1 MLFALIGCSEDAEQA
16 DTQPVP
22 GADASSPGPEG
33 EMPGADAGPEAPSPD
48 AGRDDPNVD
57 AGSGEP
63 GSDAGPGVPGA
74 DAGPADCV
82 STEDFYL
89 EQVWQPTFST
99 TCVTCH
105 VAEGVAG
112 GTRLLLQGPVDVQ
125 ADLDALAVLADERV
139 RDTPILLLKPTATHP
154 DGHGGGMVLSVG
166 SQGYRDLVH
175 LADRLT
181 GARDACG
188 EPTDP
193 DREPPEAPADCSEPP
208 PGHRALRRLSHA
220 EYTHTVHDLLGV
232 DYEAEEAFAADR
244 VVHGFDNNADALTVT
259 SLLADQ
265 YRLAAEQIAE
275 QVDLGR
281 LLDCAPSQACM
292 QTTLAGLGARLLRR
306 PLTPEEQ
313 IRYLDIYAI
322 GAEESR
328 EVGARW
334 MIAALLQSPHFLYR
348 SELGRRVDGGFALTS
363 FEIAAELSY
372 LFWQTTPDDELWDRA
387 VDGRLLDPAEI
398 ATQADR
404 LLADPRSAGVMI
416 RFADRWLE
424 LENLSVVPR
433 DPEVYPELTAELRA
447 DMAEETRR
455 FVATLWTE
463 GGGLRE
469 LFTAQ
474 QRAMSPRLADHYGLQ
489 AMGDWGEVDLSASP
503 YGGILSHGSVLTTH
517 ALPANSSPIH
527 RGLMVRERMLCQKLP
542 DPPANLDT
550 APPPVDPTRSTRERY
565 SQHSSDA
572 ACSGCHR
579 LIDPIGFAFEHFDGI
594 GRYRDLDGVHPIDAS
609 GRIVQTEGDDI
620 LIDGLPELGAA
631 LGEAPA
637 VRDCYVRQWIRY
649 GFGIDDAL
657 PMACYINH
665 IAGDGL
671 AQLSDVLPAL
681 TATSHFRLRVGGDT
695 EEDVPGADLVPTE
708 PGEVVEPPP
717 VMVDPEPEPEPGPTA
732 EGAELDLRE
741 ASRWPTGVCMNAV
754 VVNVTEDDLEWAVE
768 ADVEGTIINLWNAN
782 RTADSG
788 RVRFTGVE
796 WNAVIGPGQ
805 RAEFGWC
812 ADL

>member
-1 MLFALIGCSEDAEQA
+1 MWRLLVGVSLLVALGCDDAT
-16 DTQPVP
+16 DGP
-22 GADASSPGPEG
+22 GPMPEAPGPEAPGPEAPGPESPGPEA
-33 EMPGADAGPEAPSPD
+33 PDPEAPDPETPGPETPEPESP
-48 AGRDDPNVD
+48 
-57 AGSGEP
+57 EP
-63 GSDAGPGVPGA
+63 DVAPP
-74 DAGPADCV
+74 DCI

-89 EQVWQPTFST
+89 EKVWQPTFST
-99 TCVTCH
+99 TCVNCH
-105 VAEGVAG
+105 VEGGVG
-112 GTRLLLQGPVDVQ
+112 GQTRLRLQGPADVQ
-125 ADLDALAVLADERV
+125 ADLAALTGLAGETV
-139 RDTPILLLKPTATHP
+139 RDESILLLKPTAAHP
-154 DGHGGGMVLSVG
+154 EGHGGGMVLSVG
-166 SQGYRDLVH
+166 SQAYRDLAH
-175 LADRLT
+175 LSDRLT

-188 EPTDP
+188 APVDP
-193 DREPPEAPADCSEPP
+193 DREPPEAPADCAEPP
-208 PGHRALRRLSHA
+208 PGHRALRRLSHV

-232 DYEAEEAFAADR
+232 DYDAEDALAADR

-275 QVDLGR
+275 QVDLNR
-281 LLDCAPSQACM
+281 VLDCAPSQACM
-292 QTTLAGLGARLLRR
+292 QATLADLGARLLRR
-306 PLTPEEQ
+306 PLTAAEQ
-313 IRYLDIYAI
+313 TRYLAIYAI

-328 EVGARW
+328 EAGARW

-348 SELGRRVDGGFALTS
+348 SELGRRVGDGFALTS

-372 LFWQTTPDDELWDRA
+372 LFWQTSPDAELWARA
-387 VDGRLLDPAEI
+387 LDGRLLDPAEI
-398 ATQADR
+398 AAQAER
-404 LLADPRSAGVMI
+404 LLADPRSAGVMV

-424 LENLSVVPR
+424 LENLAVVPR
-433 DPEVYPELTAELRA
+433 DPEVYPELTPALRA

-455 FVATLWTE
+455 FISAVWTA

-474 QRAMSPRLADHYGLQ
+474 QRVMSPRLAQHYGLP
-489 AMGDWGEVDLSASP
+489 AMGDWGEVDLSQSP

-527 RGLMVRERMLCQKLP
+527 RGLMVRERFLCQILP

-565 SQHSSDA
+565 SQHASDA

-594 GRYRDLDGVHPIDAS
+594 GRYREMDGAHAIDAS
-609 GRIVQTEGDDI
+609 GRIVQTNGDDI
-620 LIDGLPELGAA
+620 LIDGLTNLGEA

-657 PMACYINH
+657 PMDCYINH

-681 TATSHFRLRVGGDT
+681 TATSHFRLRIGGDA

-717 VMVDPEPEPEPGPTA
+717 VMLPPEPEPGPVA
-732 EGAELDLRE
+732 DGAELDLQE
-741 ASRWPTGVCMNAV
+741 VSRWPTGKCMNAV
-754 VVNVTEDDLEWAVE
+754 VTNSTDGDLEWAVDAE
-768 ADVEGTIINLWNAN
+768 VEGTIVNLWNAN
-782 RTADSG
+782 RSADSG
-788 RVRFTGVE
+788 RVEFTGVE
-796 WNAVIGPGQ
+796 WNAVLGAGQ